1 MGMTISKEEWGRG
14 RERRE
19 RKRESKR

>member
-1 MGMTISKEEWGRG
+1 MVALGRG

-19 RKRESKR
+19 EKIWEREEVEGK